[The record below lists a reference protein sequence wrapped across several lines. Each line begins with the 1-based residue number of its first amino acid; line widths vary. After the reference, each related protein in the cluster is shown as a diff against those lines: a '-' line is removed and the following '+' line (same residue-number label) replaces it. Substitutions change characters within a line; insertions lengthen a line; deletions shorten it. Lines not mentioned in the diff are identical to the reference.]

1 MRSLRTAVITISTS
15 KARGEGEDLSGPE
28 LERLVL
34 EAGGEV
40 LIKEIITD
48 KRELIETRLLEL
60 CDNTDCELVLTTGG
74 TGFAPSDVTPE
85 ATRAVIEKSAAGL
98 VEAIRQES
106 LEKTPYAMLSRAEAG
121 IRGKTLIINL
131 PGSPKAVTES
141 FAVLSPVLSHALDL
155 IAERDS
161 GHGEV
166 GR

>member
-1 MRSLRTAVITISTS
+1 MRTAVLTISTS

-40 LIKEIITD
+40 VVAEIITD
-48 KRELIETRLLEL
+48 KRELIESRLREL

-85 ATRAVIEKSAAGL
+85 ATRAVIERPAAGL
-98 VEAIRQES
+98 VEAMRQES
-106 LEKTPYAMLSRAEAG
+106 LESTSHAMLSRAEAG
-121 IRGKTLIINL
+121 IRGETLIVNL

-141 FAVLSPVLSHALDL
+141 FAVLAPVLPHALDL
-155 IAERDS
+155 IAGRNS
-161 GHGEV
+161 GHDA
-166 GR
+166 

>member
-1 MRSLRTAVITISTS
+1 MRAAVITISTS

-40 LIKEIITD
+40 AVKEIITD
-48 KRELIETRLLEL
+48 KRELIESLLREL
-60 CDNTDCELVLTTGG
+60 CDNSDCDLVLTTGG
-74 TGFAPSDVTPE
+74 TGFAPNDVTPE
-85 ATRAVIEKSAAGL
+85 ATRAVIERPAAGL
-98 VEAIRQES
+98 VEAIRRQS

-141 FAVLSPVLSHALDL
+141 FAVLSPVLAHSLDL
-155 IAERDS
+155 IAERGS
-161 GHGEV
+161 GHDEV
-166 GR
+166 ER

>member
-1 MRSLRTAVITISTS
+1 MRSMRTAVITISTS

-40 LIKEIITD
+40 LVTEIITD
-48 KRELIETRLLEL
+48 KRELIESRLREL

-74 TGFAPSDVTPE
+74 TGFTPCDVTPE
-85 ATRAVIEKSAAGL
+85 ATRAVIERPAAGL
-98 VEAIRQES
+98 VEAIRRMS
-106 LEKTPYAMLSRAEAG
+106 FEKTPYAMLSRAEAG

-155 IAERDS
+155 IADRDS
-161 GHGEV
+161 GHGKAN
-166 GR
+166 R